1 MFWQVDIF
9 IPVRSCFPSNSVS
22 NKHLTPT
29 FMLGPRAKTGRLSE
43 LLDALKTEVTN
54 LTQEASHYKSQCEE
68 LEHKSNSFIFLQ

>member
-1 MFWQVDIF
+1 
-9 IPVRSCFPSNSVS
+9 
-22 NKHLTPT
+22 
-29 FMLGPRAKTGRLSE
+29 MLGPRAKTGRLSE